1 LADAFAALD
10 RRDEVTIPAID
21 LPKHRIES
29 VGRQLVGESALSCI
43 KCHNVGNHAGT
54 GIQAINL
61 QTMTRRLRQD
71 WFVRYMPDPQQ
82 YRPGTRMPSAFP
94 NGKSGVRDALGGDA
108 GQQLAAIWT
117 YLELGEKAPIPA
129 GAVTSA
135 IVLTPSER
143 PIVYRGFLEGLS
155 PRGIA
160 VGYPEKAHIAFD
172 AEQMCLALIWHN
184 EFLDASQ
191 HWAGRGAG
199 TIRPMGDHALS
210 QVRG

>member
-1 LADAFAALD
+1 SLTARQRESIAAALVDRPKESPSDAERIDETLMAFNCYACHERAGKGGVEPERNHLFVTSVPEMGDEGRIPPHLTGVGDKLRVEWLRHLLGNGASDRTYMRTRMPSFGSENVGFLADAFAALD

-82 YRPGTRMPSAFP
+82 YRP
-94 NGKSGVRDALGGDA
+94 
-108 GQQLAAIWT
+108 
-117 YLELGEKAPIPA
+117 
-129 GAVTSA
+129 
-135 IVLTPSER
+135 
-143 PIVYRGFLEGLS
+143 
-155 PRGIA
+155 
-160 VGYPEKAHIAFD
+160 
-172 AEQMCLALIWHN
+172 
-184 EFLDASQ
+184 
-191 HWAGRGAG
+191 
-199 TIRPMGDHALS
+199 
-210 QVRG
+210 